1 MRKKPK
7 SIFTCSSCMSR
18 EPLRTAQDL
27 NFIRRRSFG
36 HQATPVFLNGRFGRK
51 RPFF

>member
-18 EPLRTAQDL
+18 APLLTAQDL
-27 NFIRRRSFG
+27 NFIRPRSFG